1 MFQATSPFRSKN
13 KINFALKK
21 FKHFKMK
28 KSIVSVSSLKKNNC
42 KRKFIIKDNMLLETK
57 KKNNMKK
64 YVVNGNFISQIKY
77 F

>member
-1 MFQATSPFRSKN
+1 MKKFNKVDTILLFQATSPFRSKN

-28 KSIVSVSSLKKNNC
+28 KSIVSVSSLKNNC

-57 KKNNMKK
+57 KK
-64 YVVNGNFISQIKY
+64 II
-77 F
+77 